1 MSSNGRLYIAS
12 PHTSP
17 LILHWSVFYW
27 WVPLIPISCSFQS
40 FILLYFTTQN
50 WQYWH
55 YILPQRKIIKWITLF
70 LFVRATDQN
79 ITLRITCFVRWLLA
93 CKEYSA
99 TIWENSICKN
109 WIYFSHQAFNRDK
122 TTSTWNIS
130 GKDFYP
136 EFLLLLINSF
146 PICGRKI
153 TFLCKLINTGL
164 E

>member
-1 MSSNGRLYIAS
+1 MSSNGRVIHCISAYLPSYITLIRLLLVS
-12 PHTSP
+12 STHTNF
-17 LILHWSVFYW
+17 LL
-27 WVPLIPISCSFQS
+27 FQS
-40 FILLYFTTQN
+40 FILLYFTTDN
-50 WQYWH
+50 ADIYFTK
-55 YILPQRKIIKWITLF
+55 PRRKIIKWITLF

-109 WIYFSHQAFNRDK
+109 WIYFSYQAFNKDK